1 MKTYLE
7 IKDQRLVAAEA
18 GQGNIIVFASPDA
31 DEKKELLDVYDVDA
45 HTIESSLD
53 VDEIARI
60 EFSNK
65 HQFIVW
71 KMPKSFTF
79 TGALSF
85 GMTSIGILLRADK
98 LIFITDN
105 PASLLEGKPFQKVAS
120 LQDVV
125 LKLMLQTV
133 HHFLGHLKA
142 VKQISADIQKKLNYS
157 QENVYLLQMFS
168 LSETLIYYVD
178 AIESNAS
185 VLSKLKSAHE
195 AKKASLSPGEIELL
209 DDIVIDN
216 QQCSKQAQI
225 YSSVLSG
232 LMDARGSI
240 VNNNMNV
247 LLKNLTLIN
256 VVFMPLNLLASI
268 GGMSEYSM
276 MTQEIGL
283 HWKIAYF
290 LFMIAMAVL
299 GWGMWVFLRRELS
312 ARQRIE
318 KQMHANNSQSM
329 H

>member
-1 MKTYLE
+1 MKIYMNIVE
-7 IKDQRLVAAEA
+7 QRVVAAEA
-18 GQGNIIVFASPDA
+18 GRGNIVVFASPDA
-31 DEKKELLDVYDVDA
+31 DEKKELHDVYGVDA
-45 HTIESSLD
+45 HTLESSLD

-60 EFSNK
+60 EFSNE

-85 GMTSIGILLRADK
+85 GMSSIGILVRADK

-105 PASLLEGKPFQKVAS
+105 PANLLEGKPFQKVAS

-125 LKLMLQTV
+125 LKVMLQTV

-178 AIESNAS
+178 AIESNAT
-185 VLSKLKSAHE
+185 VLSKIKSATE
-195 AKKASLSPGEIELL
+195 ARKIPMLPAEVELL

-256 VVFMPLNLLASI
+256 VVFLPLNLLASI

-276 MTQEIGL
+276 MTQGID
-283 HWKIAYF
+283 WKLAYF
-290 LFMIAMAVL
+290 LFMTAMAAL
-299 GWGMWVFLRRELS
+299 GWGMWVFLHRELS
-312 ARQRIE
+312 ARQRVE
-318 KQMHANNSQSM
+318 RQAAQNQSQ
-329 H
+329 